1 MLVFKISR
9 EYLDTG
15 GNKTKD
21 MHAMHLP
28 NFIRISGVL
37 FILVAVIE
45 HVGPTI
51 VSGHYIAVV
60 RPDGVSWEVMSDAHR
75 ATTVKKGP
83 SVGEESQACVVM
95 YARAA
100 VQ

>member
-1 MLVFKISR
+1 M
-9 EYLDTG
+9 Y
-15 GNKTKD
+15 
-21 MHAMHLP
+21 
-28 NFIRISGVL
+28 VL

-51 VSGHYIAVV
+51 VSGHHFAVV

-75 ATTVKKGP
+75 ARTVLKEGP
-83 SVGEESQACVVM
+83 SVGRESQACVVM

>member
-1 MLVFKISR
+1 MFKTRESHG

-45 HVGPTI
+45 HFGPTI

-60 RPDGVSWEVMSDAHR
+60 RWTASRGR
-75 ATTVKKGP
+75 
-83 SVGEESQACVVM
+83 
-95 YARAA
+95 
-100 VQ
+100 